1 MIIRILPLLLL
12 PLIGI
17 AQPNSPAEMPIIVN
31 TVSEILL
38 SEINQNTQDSLEE
51 IKVRWKKADL
61 ENCDGLPC
69 VSVTAPG
76 SPSNV
81 TVVVG
86 NAQATASFTVPS
98 TGGSTITGYTV
109 TSTPDSLTGIG
120 LNSSIIVTG
129 LSNGTSYTF
138 SVVATNAM
146 GNSSPSTASSAVT
159 PSAPFLCG
167 TSTISDIDN
176 NSYNT
181 VLIGTQCWTKQNLKV
196 TKYNDG
202 TNIPEITSGGTWA
215 ISTGARTVYNHLPG
229 NLSTYGYLYNWYAVD
244 DARKICPAGWHVPS
258 DVEWTSF
265 TNYNMSSWLVAGD
278 KLKSRG
284 DNVAGTGLW
293 DPTNTGTDK
302 YGFTALPG
310 GYRYEDGNFYL
321 IKIGA
326 KFWSDAQTSGT
337 NASTLEIAKIF
348 PYAPSGNK
356 SKATGASVRC
366 LIN

>member
-17 AQPNSPAEMPIIVN
+17 AQTNSPAEMPIIVN

-86 NAQATASFTVPS
+86 NAQATVSFTVPS

-167 TSTISDIDN
+167 TSTISDIEY

-196 TKYNDG
+196 SKYNDG
-202 TNIPEITSGGTWA
+202 TNIPEITSGG
-215 ISTGARTVYNHLPG
+215 N
-229 NLSTYGYLYNWYAVD
+229 
-244 DARKICPAGWHVPS
+244 
-258 DVEWTSF
+258 
-265 TNYNMSSWLVAGD
+265 
-278 KLKSRG
+278 
-284 DNVAGTGLW
+284 
-293 DPTNTGTDK
+293 
-302 YGFTALPG
+302 
-310 GYRYEDGNFYL
+310 
-321 IKIGA
+321 
-326 KFWSDAQTSGT
+326 
-337 NASTLEIAKIF
+337 
-348 PYAPSGNK
+348 
-356 SKATGASVRC
+356 
-366 LIN
+366 